1 MKKGLVQSGS
11 REVRSLRRQMLP
23 DTVDTHVPGNW
34 KKEGWSLGGGRGLA
48 SRASQGEWMGERRGQ
63 RGPGPGVRG
72 EA

>member
-1 MKKGLVQSGS
+1 
-11 REVRSLRRQMLP
+11 MLP